1 MKFIYFCIFLA
12 MIYMKYINEIHEGEN
27 IIEHYLCKSKQTLK
41 SRGGKNYLSLKLQDK
56 TGVVDAKVW
65 ELNND
70 IKSFEENDFIK
81 IDATAIVYQ
90 NEIQLNIKRIRKS
103 QEGEYDSFDYIPC
116 SEKNIEQMEKQLLDY
131 INTIK
136 NRFIKKLLEEIF
148 VNNLVIS
155 SKLKTH
161 SAAKNIHHGYMGGLL
176 EHTLSVTQI
185 CDFMAPRYKYVDRDI
200 LIASA
205 MLHDICKIYELSD
218 FPEND
223 YTDDGQLLGHII
235 MGVELI
241 GDTIKR
247 IEGFPR
253 DLESLLKHCLI
264 SHHGEYEYG
273 SPQLPKTI
281 EAFILHCA
289 DNMDAKVKVIEEMI
303 ASDNTSGKWVGYQKM
318 LQRNI
323 RKSDY

>member
-1 MKFIYFCIFLA
+1 MR
-12 MIYMKYINEIHEGEN
+12 YINEIREGEN
-27 IIEHYLCKSKQTLK
+27 VVEHFLCKSKQTLK
-41 SRGGKNYLSLKLQDK
+41 SRAGKSYLSLKLQDK
-56 TGVVDAKVW
+56 TGTVDAKVW

-70 IKSFEENDFIK
+70 IKAFEENEFIK
-81 IDATAIVYQ
+81 IDGTAIVYQ
-90 NEIQLNIKRIRKS
+90 NDIQLNIKRIRRS
-103 QEGEYDSFDYIPC
+103 LEGEYDPMDYIP
-116 SEKNIEQMEKQLLDY
+116 STEKNIEEMTKELLGY

-136 NRFIKKLLEEIF
+136 NTFVKKLLEEIF
-148 VNNLVIS
+148 INNSVIS
-155 SKLKTH
+155 KKLKYH
-161 SAAKNIHHGYMGGLL
+161 SAAKNIHHGYMGGLV

-200 LIASA
+200 LIATA
-205 MLHDICKIYELSD
+205 MLHDIGKIYELSD

-235 MGVELI
+235 IGTELI
-241 GDTIKR
+241 TESARK
-247 IEGFPR
+247 IEGFPKK
-253 DLESLLKHCLI
+253 LESLLKHSIL

-303 ASDNTSGKWVGYQKM
+303 DTDNTAGSWVGYQKM

>member
-1 MKFIYFCIFLA
+1 MR
-12 MIYMKYINEIHEGEN
+12 YISEIREGEN
-27 IIEHYLCKSKQTLK
+27 VVEHFLCKSKQTLK
-41 SRGGKNYLSLKLQDK
+41 SRAGKSYLSLKLQDK
-56 TGVVDAKVW
+56 TGTVDAKVW

-70 IKSFEENDFIK
+70 IKAFEENEFIK
-81 IDATAIVYQ
+81 IDGTAIVYQ
-90 NEIQLNIKRIRKS
+90 NDIQLNVKRIRRS
-103 QEGEYDSFDYIPC
+103 LEGEYDPMDYIP
-116 SEKNIEQMEKQLLDY
+116 STEKNIEEMTKELLGY

-136 NRFIKKLLEEIF
+136 NTFIKKLLEEIF
-148 VNNLVIS
+148 INNSVIS
-155 SKLKTH
+155 KKLKYH
-161 SAAKNIHHGYMGGLL
+161 SAAKNIHHGYMGGLV

-185 CDFMAPRYKYVDRDI
+185 CDFMAPRYKYVNRDI
-200 LIASA
+200 LIATA
-205 MLHDICKIYELSD
+205 MLHDIGKIYELSD

-235 MGVELI
+235 IGTELI
-241 GDTIKR
+241 TESARKIQD
-247 IEGFPR
+247 FPKK
-253 DLESLLKHCLI
+253 LESLLKHSIL

-303 ASDNTSGKWVGYQKM
+303 DTDNTAGSWVGYQKM